1 MVKPFNSEHWKGRV
15 DVEDGVAGKRW
26 HQLIKEFPKG
36 HQAYLDKSVVFLGFA
51 SDEGVRRNKGRT
63 GAAKAP
69 KVIRKYLSQ
78 LPRMKSDV
86 SALYDYGNVV
96 CVGTDLEKAREE
108 QISIVSELL
117 HKKTYPIVLGGG
129 HEVAYG
135 NFHAMK
141 ENYKDIGIINIDAHL
156 DMRLPNPQINSG
168 TGFYEMAQSIEEENF
183 NYLCLGAQK
192 VGNTQALFDRAVSL
206 GGKYILADEIHEN
219 HKDWHNIL
227 DDFLNKHKHIYLSLD
242 MDVFDVVYAPGAS
255 ATTTNGLNPHQVKLI
270 LHKIMKSKKVKLVD
284 VAELNPEYDIDDRT
298 AKLAAHMVSEIV
310 HNI

>member
-168 TGFYEMAQSIEEENF
+168 TGFYEMAQSIGEENF